1 MESKSSQ
8 VPNVSRI
15 CCASKIR
22 YTFIQSNDH
31 SEILSIK
38 KESLQIFQHK
48 SLLVVEFDKYCK

>member
-1 MESKSSQ
+1 MENKSSQ

-31 SEILSIK
+31 SEKLSIK

-48 SLLVVEFDKYCK
+48 SLVVLEFDKYCN